1 MTGTVMKSI
10 TIHQIDDDINKK
22 ISQLAREK
30 KMSLN
35 KTIKYLL
42 RKALNLE
49 SNAREVRKKELSKF
63 LGVWNKSDLNSFKKA
78 TADFEKVSHE
88 DWK

>member
-1 MTGTVMKSI
+1 MKSI

-22 ISQLAREK
+22 LNELARKK

-35 KTIKYLL
+35 KTVKYLL
-42 RKALNLE
+42 RKALGLE
-49 SNAREVRKKELSKF
+49 TNAKDARRKDLSEF
-63 LGVWNKSDLNSFKKA
+63 AGVWDKNDLDSFKKA
-78 TADFEKVSHE
+78 TADFDKTAKE